1 MGMPLGKLFY
11 WEYLRHNKKE
21 KAMEQKEPKSSDVLA
36 QERTD
41 LAAERNIMAA
51 DRTLMAWIR
60 TAIAMIGVGFTIY
73 GFFHYLQ
80 AAGGALTF
88 NQEGPRRLGLF
99 LIGLGTISVL
109 LGIKEYWTS
118 MKRISKKYKTTPW
131 RSTLITACLIGAFGL
146 LLIISIILNLEIL

>member
-1 MGMPLGKLFY
+1 MGMPLGKLSY
-11 WEYLRHNKKE
+11 WEFLRRNKKE
-21 KAMEQKEPKSSDVLA
+21 KTMEQKEPKSSDVLA

-60 TAIAMIGVGFTIY
+60 TAIAMIGVGFTISE
-73 GFFHYLQ
+73 FFDYLWE
-80 AAGGALTF
+80 AEKVVTL
-88 NQEGPRRLGLF
+88 NPEGPNRLGLF
-99 LIGLGTISVL
+99 LIVLGTISVL

-118 MKRISKKYKTTPW
+118 MKSISKTYKTTPW

-146 LLIISIILNLEIL
+146 LLIISIILNSEIV

>member
-1 MGMPLGKLFY
+1 
-11 WEYLRHNKKE
+11 
-21 KAMEQKEPKSSDVLA
+21 MEEQEPKSSDVLA

-88 NQEGPRRLGLF
+88 NLEGPNRLGLF

-146 LLIISIILNLEIL
+146 LLIISIILNLEIV